1 MLVHVPEVLDA
12 NELAYCRE
20 RLASA
25 EWKDGK
31 TTAGYQSAQVKN
43 NGQLAEDDAVAV
55 ELGALI
61 LNALARNMTFFAA
74 ALPRTIYPPLF
85 NRYSGGE
92 HFGMHIDNAIRYDRR
107 QQPALPIRT
116 DLSATLFFADP
127 DEYDGG
133 ELVVE
138 DTYGTHSVK
147 LPAGDLVL
155 YPGSSLHKVTPVTRG
170 ARIASFFWLQS
181 LVRSDAQRRQ
191 LFELDVAIQSLTAR
205 VPAAPE
211 LVSLT
216 GIYHNLLRAWSDV

>member
-1 MLVHVPEVLDA
+1 MLVHVPDVLNA
-12 NELAYCRE
+12 TELGYCRE
-20 RLASA
+20 RLAHA

-31 TTAGYQSAQVKN
+31 RTAGFQSAQVKK
-43 NGQLAEDDAVAV
+43 NGQLAEDDALAV

-61 LNALARNMTFFAA
+61 LAALARNMTFFAA

-85 NRYSGGE
+85 NRYSDGE
-92 HFGMHIDNAIRYDRR
+92 NFGMHIDNAIRYDRR

-116 DLSATLFFADP
+116 DLSATLFLADP
-127 DEYDGG
+127 GAYDGG

-155 YPGSSLHKVTPVTRG
+155 YPGSSLHQVTPVTRG
-170 ARIASFFWLQS
+170 TRVASFFWLQS
-181 LVRSDAQRRQ
+181 LVRSEAQRRQ
-191 LFELDVAIQSLTAR
+191 LFELDVAIQALTAR
-205 VPAAPE
+205 VPGAPE

-216 GIYHNLLRAWSDV
+216 GVYHNLLRAWADV